1 MRLQAGAK
9 IRDQELPGAYSNPQ
23 RRIKAALTDPR
34 SAKKLPLTPLG
45 LSARIDQ
52 RFPRSGWWNC
62 LRSLSQRSHQIRK
75 RCRASKGIQDR

>member
-52 RFPRSGWWNC
+52 RFP
-62 LRSLSQRSHQIRK
+62 K
-75 RCRASKGIQDR
+75 RPT

>member
-52 RFPRSGWWNC
+52 RFPSGA
-62 LRSLSQRSHQIRK
+62 
-75 RCRASKGIQDR
+75 ASA

>member
-52 RFPRSGWWNC
+52 RFHKSFS
-62 LRSLSQRSHQIRK
+62 SLKSVFRESSQV
-75 RCRASKGIQDR
+75 AGEE

>member
-52 RFPRSGWWNC
+52 RFPRG
-62 LRSLSQRSHQIRK
+62 RRQRE
-75 RCRASKGIQDR
+75 C